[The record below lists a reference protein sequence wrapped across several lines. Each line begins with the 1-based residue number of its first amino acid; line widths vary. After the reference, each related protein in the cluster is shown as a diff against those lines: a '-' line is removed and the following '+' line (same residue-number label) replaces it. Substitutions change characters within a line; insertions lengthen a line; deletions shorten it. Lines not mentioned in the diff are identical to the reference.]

1 MSMKDFPWNKE
12 PDLKTMA
19 KEYAECHNLDLAET
33 EKKFE
38 EARQKVRY
46 EMDIRSHPHYGF
58 TDFDPEQPDIVS
70 SE

>member
-12 PDLKTMA
+12 PDQKTLA

-38 EARQKVRY
+38 EARLNVIY
-46 EMDIRSHPHYGF
+46 EMNPILDPNFESSDSDTDI
-58 TDFDPEQPDIVS
+58 
-70 SE
+70 

>member
-1 MSMKDFPWNKE
+1 MEDFPWT
-12 PDLKTMA
+12 DQSTLA

-46 EMDIRSHPHYGF
+46 EMNPILDPNFESSDSVTDI
-58 TDFDPEQPDIVS
+58 
-70 SE
+70 

>member
-1 MSMKDFPWNKE
+1 MSMEDFPWNKE

-38 EARQKVRY
+38 EARLKVIY
-46 EMDIRSHPHYGF
+46 EMNPILDPNFESSDSDTDI
-58 TDFDPEQPDIVS
+58 
-70 SE
+70 

>member
-1 MSMKDFPWNKE
+1 MSMEDFPWNKE
-12 PDLKTMA
+12 PDQKTMA

-46 EMDIRSHPHYGF
+46 EMNPILDPNFESSDSDTDI
-58 TDFDPEQPDIVS
+58 
-70 SE
+70 

>member
-1 MSMKDFPWNKE
+1 MEDFPWTNQS
-12 PDLKTMA
+12 TMA

-38 EARQKVRY
+38 DARQKVRY
-46 EMDIRSHPHYGF
+46 ETDIISHPHYGL
-58 TDFDPEQPDIVS
+58 TDFDPEQPDIVL

>member
-1 MSMKDFPWNKE
+1 MEDFPWNKE

-38 EARQKVRY
+38 EARLKVIY
-46 EMDIRSHPHYGF
+46 EMNPILDPNFESSDSDTDI
-58 TDFDPEQPDIVS
+58 
-70 SE
+70 

>member
-1 MSMKDFPWNKE
+1 MSMEDFPWNKE
-12 PDLKTMA
+12 PDQKTLA

-46 EMDIRSHPHYGF
+46 EMNPILDPNFESSDSDTDI
-58 TDFDPEQPDIVS
+58 
-70 SE
+70 

>member
-1 MSMKDFPWNKE
+1 
-12 PDLKTMA
+12 MA

-46 EMDIRSHPHYGF
+46 EMNPILDPNFESSDSVTDI
-58 TDFDPEQPDIVS
+58 
-70 SE
+70 

>member
-38 EARQKVRY
+38 EARVKVIY
-46 EMDIRSHPHYGF
+46 EMNPILDPNFESSDSDTDI
-58 TDFDPEQPDIVS
+58 
-70 SE
+70 

>member
-1 MSMKDFPWNKE
+1 MSMEDFPWNKE

-38 EARQKVRY
+38 EARLKVIY
-46 EMDIRSHPHYGF
+46 EMNPILDPNFESSDSVTDI
-58 TDFDPEQPDIVS
+58 
-70 SE
+70 

>member
-1 MSMKDFPWNKE
+1 MEDFPWT
-12 PDLKTMA
+12 DQSTLA

-38 EARQKVRY
+38 DARQKVRY
-46 EMDIRSHPHYGF
+46 ETDIISHPHYGLS
-58 TDFDPEQPDIVS
+58 DFDPEQPDIVL